1 MTRASRTDITRR
13 RLESQ
18 ALTGPL
24 TGRHTGKAT
33 NTATT
38 TDGDDLAW
46 VVDRFLALQAQD
58 LRWAKWAVAI
68 RSPGTTSAD
77 VDALIDSGRIVRSWP
92 MRGTLHLV
100 PAQELGWML
109 ELTTPRLWA
118 GSTSRRRD
126 LGLDESTIERARAVA
141 IAALSGGRELSR
153 ADFLA
158 ELNRNGIDA
167 AGQRGYHLIWHLAQ
181 SGTLC
186 WGRQLDTQQ
195 MLVLLD
201 EWVPRPRR
209 LERDEA
215 LGEFLLR
222 YLVGHGPAPLTDF
235 AWWSQL
241 TMADAKTALAV
252 AEPRLTGL
260 EVDGVRHL
268 FPQASDVGPLGR
280 AAPGR
285 GRDAV
290 RALPGFDEYLLG
302 YRDRSFAIEPENL
315 TRVVPGKNGIFL
327 PLLVRGGRV
336 IGTWRRDWQPR
347 MITVEPLPFDPLSDA
362 AARSADRS
370 LHEYATFLN
379 RPVNVLPA
387 TVSALLGAAGE

>member
-1 MTRASRTDITRR
+1 MTPASRTDITRR
-13 RLESQ
+13 RLVSQ
-18 ALTGPL
+18 ALTGALGGNPA
-24 TGRHTGKAT
+24 H
-33 NTATT
+33 
-38 TDGDDLAW
+38 
-46 VVDRFLALQAQD
+46 VVDRLLAVQAQD
-58 LRWAKWAVAI
+58 LRWAKWAVAV
-68 RSPGTTSAD
+68 RAPGTTSAD
-77 VDALIDSGRIVRSWP
+77 VDRLIDSGRIVRSWP

-100 PAQELGWML
+100 PARELGWML

-118 GSTSRRRD
+118 GSTTRRRD
-126 LGLDESTIERARAVA
+126 LGLDETTIEQARDVALAV
-141 IAALSGGRELSR
+141 LSGGREMSR
-153 ADFLA
+153 AAFLA
-158 ELNRNGIDA
+158 ELTDHGIST

-186 WGRQLDTQQ
+186 WGRQLDAQQ

-222 YLVGHGPAPLTDF
+222 YLAGHGPAQLTDF

-252 AEPRLTGL
+252 AGAQLTGL
-260 EVDGVRHL
+260 DVDGVRHL
-268 FPQASDVGPLGR
+268 LPAADDVAPVPR

-285 GRDAV
+285 GGDAV
-290 RALPGFDEYLLG
+290 LALPGFDEHLLG

-327 PLLVRGGRV
+327 PTLVRGGRV
-336 IGTWRRDWQPR
+336 VGTWRRDWQPR
-347 MITVEPLPFDPLSDA
+347 LITVEPRPFSPLSAA

-370 LHEYATFLN
+370 LHEYAVFLN
-379 RPVNVLPA
+379 REVRVLPP
-387 TVSALLGAAGE
+387 TVSPLLGAPPAEPAG

>member
-18 ALTGPL
+18 ALTGALGADPA
-24 TGRHTGKAT
+24 R
-33 NTATT
+33 
-38 TDGDDLAW
+38 
-46 VVDRFLALQAQD
+46 VVDRLFALQAQD

-68 RSPGTTSAD
+68 RAPGTTSAD

-100 PAQELGWML
+100 PATELRWML

-118 GSTSRRRD
+118 GSATRRRD
-126 LGLDESTIERARAVA
+126 LGLDETTIESARAVA
-141 IAALSGGRELSR
+141 LDVLAGGQELSR
-153 ADFLA
+153 AAFLA
-158 ELNRNGIDA
+158 ALGHHGIDA

-186 WGRQLDTQQ
+186 WGRQLDAQQ

-201 EWVPRPRR
+201 DWVPRPRR

-222 YLVGHGPAPLTDF
+222 YLFGHGPAPLTDF

-241 TMADAKTALAV
+241 TMTDAKTALAV
-252 AEPRLTGL
+252 AAPQLSRLD
-260 EVDGVRHL
+260 VDDVQHL
-268 FPQASDVGPLGR
+268 LPAASDAAPLPR
-280 AAPGR
+280 AVPGR
-285 GRDAV
+285 GRGAIL
-290 RALPGFDEYLLG
+290 ALPGFDEHLLG

-327 PLLVRGGRV
+327 PLLVRAGRV
-336 IGTWRRDWQPR
+336 VGTWRREWQPKL
-347 MITVEPLPFDPLSDA
+347 ITVEPRPFLPLSTVA
-362 AARSADRS
+362 AQSADRS
-370 LHEYATFLN
+370 LHEYATFLD
-379 RPVNVLPA
+379 RPVRVLPPEVA
-387 TVSALLGAAGE
+387 PLLDAAAD

>member
-1 MTRASRTDITRR
+1 MTRASRSDITRR

-18 ALTGPL
+18 ALTGAPV
-24 TGRHTGKAT
+24 TDPAAVVGR
-33 NTATT
+33 
-38 TDGDDLAW
+38 L
-46 VVDRFLALQAQD
+46 LALQAQD

-68 RSPGTTSAD
+68 RAPGTTSAD
-77 VDALIDSGRIVRSWP
+77 VDALLDSGRIVRSWP

-100 PAQELGWML
+100 AAEELGWML
-109 ELTTPRLWA
+109 ALTIPRLWA
-118 GSTSRRRD
+118 GSTTRRRD
-126 LGLDESTIERARAVA
+126 LGLDEDTIERARDVA
-141 IAALSGGRELSR
+141 LGALSGGRELSR
-153 ADFLA
+153 AAFL
-158 ELNRNGIDA
+158 EVLNSSGIDA

-186 WGRQLDTQQ
+186 WGRQLDAQQ

-252 AEPRLTGL
+252 AGPHLTGL
-260 EVDGVRHL
+260 DVDGVQHL
-268 FPQASDVGPLGR
+268 LPTASDVGPLR
-280 AAPGR
+280 SAAPGR

-290 RALPGFDEYLLG
+290 LALPGFDEHLLG
-302 YRDRSFAIEPENL
+302 YRDRSFAVEPENL
-315 TRVVPGKNGIFL
+315 TRVVPGKKRNL
-327 PLLVRGGRV
+327 PAPLDPGRPSHRHLAARLAAQTHH
-336 IGTWRRDWQPR
+336 GAAA
-347 MITVEPLPFDPLSDA
+347 PLPA
-362 AARSADRS
+362 AAGSGGPGR
-370 LHEYATFLN
+370 
-379 RPVNVLPA
+379 RPVPARVRQLP
-387 TVSALLGAAGE
+387 

>member
-18 ALTGPL
+18 ALTGAPV
-24 TGRHTGKAT
+24 GGPAE
-33 NTATT
+33 
-38 TDGDDLAW
+38 
-46 VVDRFLALQAQD
+46 VVERLLALQAQD
-58 LRWAKWAVAI
+58 LRWAKWAVGV
-68 RSPGTTSAD
+68 RSPGSTSAD
-77 VDALIDSGRIVRSWP
+77 VDALLDSGRVVRSWP

-118 GSTSRRRD
+118 GSTTRRRE
-126 LGLDESTIERARAVA
+126 LGLDEVTIERAREIA
-141 IAALSGGRELSR
+141 IGALSGGRELSR
-153 ADFLA
+153 SAFLHVLERA
-158 ELNRNGIDA
+158 GIDA
-167 AGQRGYHLIWHLAQ
+167 TGQRGYHLIWHLAQ

-186 WGRQLDTQQ
+186 WGRQLDTAQ

-241 TMADAKTALAV
+241 TMADAKTARAV
-252 AEPRLTGL
+252 AGQRLAEL
-260 EVDGVRHL
+260 DVAGVAHL
-268 FPQASDVGPLGR
+268 FPATSDAGPVPR

-290 RALPGFDEYLLG
+290 LALPGFDEHLLG

-327 PLLVRGGRV
+327 PLLVRSGRV
-336 IGTWRRDWQPR
+336 IGTWRRDWQPKLV
-347 MITVEPLPFDPLSDA
+347 TVEPRPFLPLAPA
-362 AARSADRS
+362 AARAADRS
-370 LHEYATFLN
+370 LHEYARFLE
-379 RPVNVLPA
+379 RAVKVLPA
-387 TVSALLGAAGE
+387 EVSPLLTTAAD